1 MPPLRYKFIG
11 SEQHLSFD
19 SIRRLVLHQLS
30 IQDRRRAWKHIEQ
43 CTRCGSIHES
53 LAKPQL
59 VVRRRSSK
67 SHGAMLALGIVV
79 VIGLSLTYVNF
90 GTNIKLSKEDVSI
103 VYSWGLIKIQNK
115 ALPKQTPQ
123 PPEVAPSEYF
133 KKSASNILLKSIYPS
148 SKPVQKSHPIQSNQI
163 HGLITA
169 NNQPLQGVTVMV
181 PDGKTARVS
190 NADGRYF
197 IQVPDS
203 TTVLVF
209 IYQGKQLVKELDVIP
224 GRMDINLIPEN
235 MEYAEIESALSNE
248 ELITSN

>member
-1 MPPLRYKFIG
+1 MPSLRYKFIG

-59 VVRRRSSK
+59 VMRRRSSK
-67 SHGAMLALGIVV
+67 GHVAMLFLGIVV

-90 GTNIKLSKEDVSI
+90 GANIKLSKADMSI
-103 VYSWGLIKIQNK
+103 IYSWGLMKIQNK
-115 ALPKQTPQ
+115 ALPKQTPR
-123 PPEVAPSEYF
+123 PPEVAPSE
-133 KKSASNILLKSIYPS
+133 KSVSNFLLKSIYPHY
-148 SKPVQKSHPIQSNQI
+148 KPVLKSHLINSNEI

-169 NNQPLQGVTVMV
+169 NDQPLQGVTVML
-181 PDGKTARVS
+181 PDSKTARVS
-190 NADGRYF
+190 NAEGRYF

-203 TTVLVF
+203 ATVLAF
-209 IYQGKQLVKELDVIP
+209 IYQGKQLVKELDAIP
-224 GRMDINLIPEN
+224 GRLDINLTPEN
-235 MEYAEIESALSNE
+235 MEYTEIESSLAKE